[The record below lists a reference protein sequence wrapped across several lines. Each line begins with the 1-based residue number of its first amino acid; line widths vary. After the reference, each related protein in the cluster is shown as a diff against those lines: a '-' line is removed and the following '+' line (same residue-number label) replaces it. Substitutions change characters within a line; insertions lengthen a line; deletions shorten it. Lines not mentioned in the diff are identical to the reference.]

1 MKLRLASGK
10 TVVILEL
17 TDTPTAK
24 ALLTAA
30 PFESRAQTWGEEVYF
45 TTPVSAK
52 LEPDARQV
60 VEPGTVCFWTQG
72 DALALPY
79 GRTPIS
85 TDARPKL
92 ANPCNVVG
100 KLIGDPKVLAKVK
113 SGDAVKVERPEMQRK
128 RVNSSKLRSVGY
140 DEGTRTLEVEMSNG
154 QVYQYVGVYPEVYR
168 RFMAA
173 PNPTSFFDDKIAEE
187 YTPKPVK

>member
-1 MKLRLASGK
+1 MKLRIDAGK
-10 TVVILEL
+10 TVVTIEL
-17 TDTPTAK
+17 LDTVTSK
-24 ALLTAA
+24 ALLAAA

-60 VEPGTVCFWTQG
+60 VEPGTVCFWTEG

-92 ANPCNVVG
+92 ADPCNVVG
-100 KLIGDPKVLAKVK
+100 KIIGDPKMLSRIKA
-113 SGDAVKVERPEMQRK
+113 GMPVKVER
-128 RVNSSKLRSVGY
+128 
-140 DEGTRTLEVEMSNG
+140 
-154 QVYQYVGVYPEVYR
+154 
-168 RFMAA
+168 A
-173 PNPTSFFDDKIAEE
+173 
-187 YTPKPVK
+187 